1 MIVYID
7 EEESG
12 SKVSFIPEKDLSQ
25 EIRKVELEIIEK
37 KKYLIDLKNE
47 QTKRL
52 IEMGID

>member
-7 EEESG
+7 EEESQ
-12 SKVSFIPEKDLSQ
+12 SKVSSIPEKDLAQ

-37 KKYLIDLKNE
+37 KKRLIDLKNE